1 MIQGHNGYITVN
13 YNCDGTT
20 MLYST
25 VLLKC
30 RDQAG
35 VHDGW
40 GLWLVIVVVERL
52 EVRVGV
58 IIWKLLGLGN
68 CCWGKA
74 GPERLS
80 STTIVR
86 PY

>member
-58 IIWKLLGLGN
+58 IVSKLLGLGN